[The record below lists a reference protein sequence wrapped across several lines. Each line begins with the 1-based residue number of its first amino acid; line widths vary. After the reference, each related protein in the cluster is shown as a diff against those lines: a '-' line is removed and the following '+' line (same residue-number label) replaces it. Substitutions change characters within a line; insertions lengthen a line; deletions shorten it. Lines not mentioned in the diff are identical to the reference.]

1 MALTWTYAVNGKKNG
16 IAFWGSSVWT
26 ADHRSLT
33 PVSNTGPLADGLSG
47 VWGSS
52 PGSVVVVEAVVDV
65 VVVGGTVVAP
75 CTAAG
80 LVVLQGARAAGAGRV
95 TALATRAGRA
105 GSPPRPAASA
115 DNRRRRP

>member
-65 VVVGGTVVAP
+65 VVVGGTVVAAG
-75 CTAAG
+75 TAAG
-80 LVVLQGARAAGAGRV
+80 RVVVHGAGA
-95 TALATRAGRA
+95 AAATRVPAVPA
-105 GSPPRPAASA
+105 RP
-115 DNRRRRP
+115 RRP